1 MAIRYRKVA
10 TLFFSLTF
18 IMVERSFI
26 QKSPFSSQ
34 VDRLA
39 NEDLILSV
47 GILLVTKRDI
57 KASL

>member
-26 QKSPFSSQ
+26 QQSPLSSQ

-47 GILLVTKRDI
+47 GILLVTKGDI